1 MDQSFMKKIF
11 YLLMTTFAVLCVCSS
26 CSKDD
31 EGKGGSSYS
40 ELIIGTWKL
49 DQRYDHQQEE
59 FENEGVILCFKS
71 DGNGYIEYTDE
82 GPEHNSRTSVKW
94 SINGSKLLLEA
105 AADDE
110 SAVADI
116 QKLDDKEL
124 VLVESYKEDGQEWKF
139 TMYFSRVK

>member
-11 YLLMTTFAVLCVCSS
+11 YLLMAAFAVLCVCSS

-59 FENEGVILCFKS
+59 FENEGMILCFKS

-94 SINGSKLLLEA
+94 SINGSKLILDEA
-105 AADDE
+105 AGDE
-110 SAVADI
+110 GVSVEI
-116 QKLDDKEL
+116 KKLDDKEL
-124 VLVESYKEDGQEWKF
+124 VLFDSSEGEKY
-139 TMYFSRVK
+139 TMYFSRAK